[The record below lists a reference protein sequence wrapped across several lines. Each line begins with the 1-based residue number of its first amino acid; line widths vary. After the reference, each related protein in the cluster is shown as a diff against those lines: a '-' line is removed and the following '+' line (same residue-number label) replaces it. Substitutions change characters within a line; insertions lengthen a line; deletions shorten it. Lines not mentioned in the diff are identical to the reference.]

1 MKMDN
6 LTRKQ
11 NELPYIADDDCQKQM
26 RENARRLYEYNNGD
40 RWSGEGLKKQ
50 DERIREILGEAGENL
65 AIMPPFHCDY
75 GYNITVGDNF
85 YANYNLIILD
95 VAPVTI
101 GDNVFIAPNVAIYT
115 AGHPIHHKARN
126 SMYEYGISITIGDNC
141 WIGGNVVICPGVKIG
156 SGVVIGAGS
165 VVTRDIPDNAVAAG
179 NPCRV
184 LREITD
190 EDLKYYFKNR
200 KFGEEELNYI
210 EGEK

>member
-1 MKMDN
+1 MDN

-11 NELPYIADDDCQKQM
+11 NELPYIADDKCFAQM
-26 RENARRLYEYNNGD
+26 RENARRLFDFNNGD
-40 RWSGEGLKKQ
+40 RWSDEGIKNQ
-50 DERIREILGEAGENL
+50 DALLREILGGAGENI

-95 VAPVTI
+95 VVPVKI

-115 AGHPIHHKARN
+115 AGHPIHPKARN
-126 SMYEYGISITIGDNC
+126 SMYEYGISIEIGDNC

-156 SGVVIGAGS
+156 NGVVIGAGS
-165 VVTRDIPDNAVAAG
+165 VVTRDIPDNVVAAG
-179 NPCRV
+179 NPCKI

-190 EDLKYYFKNR
+190 DDLKYYFKKR
-200 KFGEEELNYI
+200 EFGEEELRFI
-210 EGEK
+210 EGKK